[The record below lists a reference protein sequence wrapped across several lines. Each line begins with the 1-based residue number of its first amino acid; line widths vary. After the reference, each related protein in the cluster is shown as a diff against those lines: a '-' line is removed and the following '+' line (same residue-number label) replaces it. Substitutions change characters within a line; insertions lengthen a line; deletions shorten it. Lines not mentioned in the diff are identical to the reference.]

1 MKKIFIVAAI
11 LFLIQGVAFAKK
23 SKPVEIPLEDR
34 VKVAVEVT
42 DRTSFHE
49 LDTAK
54 ILQGMISE
62 QLIDKKIFNV
72 VGYDSD
78 ENFSELKSLGE
89 KKSASD
95 VGELLYFNPA
105 EISYG
110 AGTDGD
116 LEQEKF
122 SGVDYVVK
130 CQILALGVTSKTG
143 DALGIDPGFGI
154 GIGSHRHFGI
164 GIFSPIGISVRKNYY
179 CAAVNLQFIKVDT
192 NVVLWQKNLVGQAR
206 RHKKPSKHYDDASDE
221 AYLKSL
227 KDATEIIVE
236 RVENYSTKFL
246 LKVEEKKS

>member
-1 MKKIFIVAAI
+1 M
-11 LFLIQGVAFAKK
+11 IQGVAFAKK

-105 EISYG
+105 
-110 AGTDGD
+110 
-116 LEQEKF
+116 
-122 SGVDYVVK
+122 
-130 CQILALGVTSKTG
+130 
-143 DALGIDPGFGI
+143 
-154 GIGSHRHFGI
+154 
-164 GIFSPIGISVRKNYY
+164 
-179 CAAVNLQFIKVDT
+179 
-192 NVVLWQKNLVGQAR
+192 
-206 RHKKPSKHYDDASDE
+206 
-221 AYLKSL
+221 
-227 KDATEIIVE
+227 
-236 RVENYSTKFL
+236 
-246 LKVEEKKS
+246 